1 MEELKRAYE
10 EFQVKMKE
18 IENTHETNI
27 DDFINL
33 DDEIKKDF
41 MGDWTDKD
49 VESYEYFLHRASICH
64 KAMEIIEEE
73 RIAWDLDKQ

>member
-18 IENTHETNI
+18 MENAHETNI

-33 DDEIKKDF
+33 DDDIKKDF

-64 KAMEIIEEE
+64 EAMEIIKEE
-73 RIAWDLDKQ
+73 RIAWDLDK